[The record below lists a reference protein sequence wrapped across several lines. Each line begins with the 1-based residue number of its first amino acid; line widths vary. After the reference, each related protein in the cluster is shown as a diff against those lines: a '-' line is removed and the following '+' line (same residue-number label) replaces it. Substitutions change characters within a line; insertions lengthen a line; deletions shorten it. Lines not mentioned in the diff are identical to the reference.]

1 MSLVKLHTSPFTS
14 HVCLLICDFAQHYLG
29 MEISCCQLRF
39 STSLTLSVE
48 RESVSNSDLSVPAPP
63 TGQSDSGSSSSL
75 VAIVISPA
83 SPASKPP
90 RNQTSQ
96 GGLYCLPAHGVTWHK
111 KLAHSSSLLIRALIW
126 LGLYLLFFHS
136 LTQFFY
142 NKIFS
147 SLARDCNKE
156 CSLQSTYLG
165 SGMHVASSFIWL
177 SPFLSRCND
186 CLNVY

>member
-1 MSLVKLHTSPFTS
+1 M
-14 HVCLLICDFAQHYLG
+14 ICDFAQHYLE

-39 STSLTLSVE
+39 STSLTLSME

-63 TGQSDSGSSSSL
+63 TGQSDSGSSSSQI
-75 VAIVISPA
+75 AIVISPA

-96 GGLYCLPAHGVTWHK
+96 GGLYCLPAHDVTWHK
-111 KLAHSSSLLIRALIW
+111 KSCPLILFAHTCTNLTGAVLAVFSFTHSV
-126 LGLYLLFFHS
+126 
-136 LTQFFY
+136 FY

-147 SLARDCNKE
+147 SLARDCNNE

-165 SGMHVASSFIWL
+165 SRDACRFKFYLIFPLFVQM
-177 SPFLSRCND
+177 
-186 CLNVY
+186 